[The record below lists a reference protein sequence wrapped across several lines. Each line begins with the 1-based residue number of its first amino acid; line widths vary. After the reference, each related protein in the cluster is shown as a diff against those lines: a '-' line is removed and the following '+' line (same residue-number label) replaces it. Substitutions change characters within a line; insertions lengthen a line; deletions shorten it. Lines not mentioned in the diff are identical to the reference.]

1 MAHLTLSQE
10 REMHES
16 FDLFDADHSS
26 SISKSELKHVTN
38 ALNIKVNEHEFE
50 KLLSQFNTDHCV
62 KLILMSLKQL
72 WMHPILKNIPNKNY
86 QMNSIIYYHA
96 WEGTEIEAIVK
107 SLDTD
112 SGGKISFEK
121 FSQIF
126 YSFFDRMA
134 KLTASQERELHDAFD
149 LFDTDHS
156 GKISKSELKHV
167 LNALHI
173 KANEHELTQLLSQMD
188 ADHSGEVDFNEFK
201 TVMGASYFKKCS
213 TQELHAAFKKFDED
227 GNGYITGNELD
238 HILSR
243 MGRHLSRTEIEAIVK
258 SLDKSGDG
266 KISFDEFCK
275 LFD

>member
-10 REMHES
+10 REMHEA

-112 SGGKISFEK
+112 SGGKFSFEK
-121 FSQIF
+121 FSQV
-126 YSFFDRMA
+126 FD
-134 KLTASQERELHDAFD
+134 
-149 LFDTDHS
+149 
-156 GKISKSELKHV
+156 
-167 LNALHI
+167 
-173 KANEHELTQLLSQMD
+173 
-188 ADHSGEVDFNEFK
+188 
-201 TVMGASYFKKCS
+201 
-213 TQELHAAFKKFDED
+213 
-227 GNGYITGNELD
+227 
-238 HILSR
+238 
-243 MGRHLSRTEIEAIVK
+243 
-258 SLDKSGDG
+258 
-266 KISFDEFCK
+266 
-275 LFD
+275 

>member
-16 FDLFDADHSS
+16 FDLFDAGKQEYVGLDLGIINCFLVLDHSS

-86 QMNSIIYYHA
+86 
-96 WEGTEIEAIVK
+96 
-107 SLDTD
+107 
-112 SGGKISFEK
+112 
-121 FSQIF
+121 IF